1 MERSNPVKSEDDQ
14 KILLLHTVSRKVIE
28 MTRELP
34 GLDVLD
40 FNLSKS
46 TRKVTLSIGYKEAKP
61 VQKLDLSEVLGFQS
75 IDPNK
80 LTTTQDFQPNKE
92 CEIHHQEC
100 PFSKLQDKEHL
111 DTEKTKYRVPLSD
124 RPEFNAEFHS
134 PGLDMMQKEIVRIL
148 TDYHQKDS
156 DTRRNE
162 SNEEDSRTPTWFNT
176 FVNTNVEQMDEAY
189 FQSLLA
195 QRAADPNNPVIQR
208 RIDNFL
214 AETSK
219 DNAEM
224 TDDEYREFVPG
235 ERWLSREERKQKDL
249 DETLTGLQTAIS
261 KHKKNAWEIVFDVL
275 HQALKY
281 EYEGNILTAKHIL
294 TKEIKQAI
302 KEDDKKEPRRMKN
315 RRQQTQERRNRD
327 ILKPKFAT
335 SDQIDEDCNEIMD
348 EAFRKI
354 ERKVQEKKQ
363 VHFHQ
368 EEDDNNTEALRIGS
382 YGQSMFRN

>member
-14 KILLLHTVSRKVIE
+14 KILLLHIVSRKVIE

-46 TRKVTLSIGYKEAKP
+46 ARKVTLSIGYKEAKP
-61 VQKLDLSEVLGFQS
+61 QQKLDLSEVLGFDSVPPAQNMTNS
-75 IDPNK
+75 
-80 LTTTQDFQPNKE
+80 QDFQPNMD
-92 CEIHHQEC
+92 CEIHQQKC
-100 PFSKLQDKEHL
+100 PFSKLPDKEYL
-111 DTEKTKYRVPLSD
+111 DTEKPKSRVPLNE
-124 RPEFNAEFHS
+124 RPEFNAELHS

-162 SNEEDSRTPTWFNT
+162 SATDSRNPTWFNT

-189 FQSLLA
+189 LTSLLA

-208 RIDNFL
+208 RIDTFL

-224 TDDEYREFVPG
+224 NDDDYKEFVPG
-235 ERWLSREERKQKDL
+235 ERWLSREERRQKDL
-249 DETLTGLQTAIS
+249 GTALNGLETAIS
-261 KHKKNAWEIVFDVL
+261 THKKNAWQIVFDVL

-281 EYEGNILTAKHIL
+281 ESEGNILTA
-294 TKEIKQAI
+294 EIKKALKADD
-302 KEDDKKEPRRMKN
+302 KEDSRRTKN
-315 RRQQTQERRNRD
+315 RRQQIQERRNRD
-327 ILKPKFAT
+327 NLKPTFAT
-335 SDQIDEDCNEIMD
+335 EDLVEEECNDILE
-348 EAFRKI
+348 EAFKKI
-354 ERKVQEKKQ
+354 DKKVQDKKK
-363 VHFHQ
+363 VHFSQ
-368 EEDDNNTEALRIGS
+368 EEDDFKTEALYIGS
-382 YGQSMFRN
+382 YGSSMFHN

>member
-61 VQKLDLSEVLGFQS
+61 QKKLDLSEVLGFHS

-80 LTTTQDFQPNKE
+80 LTNTQDFQPNME
-92 CEIHHQEC
+92 CEIHQQKC
-100 PFSKLQDKEHL
+100 PFSKLPDKEYL
-111 DTEKTKYRVPLSD
+111 DTEKPKFRVPLSE
-124 RPEFNAEFHS
+124 RPEFNEEFHS

-162 SNEEDSRTPTWFNT
+162 SATDSRTPTWFNT

-195 QRAADPNNPVIQR
+195 QRATDPNNPVIQR

-219 DNAEM
+219 DNAEKA
-224 TDDEYREFVPG
+224 DDEYREFVPG

-249 DETLTGLQTAIS
+249 DAALNGLQTAIS
-261 KHKKNAWEIVFDVL
+261 THKKNAWEIVFDVL

-281 EYEGNILTAKHIL
+281 EYEGNILTAEHIL
-294 TKEIKQAI
+294 TAEIKKAI
-302 KEDDKKEPRRMKN
+302 KADDKEESRRTKN
-315 RRQQTQERRNRD
+315 RRQQTQEKRNRD

-335 SDQIDEDCNEIMD
+335 NEQIEDDCNNILD
-348 EAFRKI
+348 EAFKKI
-354 ERKVQEKKQ
+354 DRKVQEKKQ
-363 VHFHQ
+363 VHFSQ
-368 EEDDNNTEALRIGS
+368 EEDDIKTEALQIGS

>member
-46 TRKVTLSIGYKEAKP
+46 ARKVTLSIGYKEAKP
-61 VQKLDLSEVLGFQS
+61 QQKLDLSEVLGFDSVPPAQNMTNS
-75 IDPNK
+75 
-80 LTTTQDFQPNKE
+80 QDFQPNME
-92 CEIHHQEC
+92 CEIHQQEC
-100 PFSKLQDKEHL
+100 PFSKLPDKEYL
-111 DTEKTKYRVPLSD
+111 DTEKPKSRVPLNE
-124 RPEFNAEFHS
+124 RPEFNAELHS

-162 SNEEDSRTPTWFNT
+162 SATDSRNPTWLNT

-189 FQSLLA
+189 LTSLLA

-208 RIDNFL
+208 RIDTFI

-219 DNAEM
+219 DNTEM
-224 TDDEYREFVPG
+224 TDDDFKEFVPG
-235 ERWLSREERKQKDL
+235 ERWLSREERRQRDL
-249 DETLTGLQTAIS
+249 GTALTGLETAIS
-261 KHKKNAWEIVFDVL
+261 THKKNAWQIVFDVL

-281 EYEGNILTAKHIL
+281 ESEGNILTA
-294 TKEIKQAI
+294 EIKKALKADD
-302 KEDDKKEPRRMKN
+302 KEDSRRTKN
-315 RRQQTQERRNRD
+315 RRQQVQERRNRNNMKPTFETEDQVEEECND
-327 ILKPKFAT
+327 IL
-335 SDQIDEDCNEIMD
+335 E
-348 EAFRKI
+348 EAFKKI
-354 ERKVQEKKQ
+354 DKKVQDKKQ
-363 VHFHQ
+363 VHFSQ
-368 EEDDNNTEALRIGS
+368 EEDDFKTEALYIGS
-382 YGQSMFRN
+382 YGSSMFRN